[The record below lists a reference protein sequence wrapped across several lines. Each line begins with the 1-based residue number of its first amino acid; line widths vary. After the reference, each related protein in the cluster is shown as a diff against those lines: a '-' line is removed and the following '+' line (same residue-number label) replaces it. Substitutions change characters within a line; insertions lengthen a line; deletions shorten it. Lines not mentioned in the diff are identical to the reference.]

1 MKVTVGAASDVGR
14 ARERNEDSYLAMP
27 PVYIVA
33 DGMGGHRG
41 GNVASSLAMQVMA
54 TMSNDGSSQMLAD
67 KVREANRAILERAKN
82 DRDLQGMGTTITA
95 TYVENG
101 DVHLVQVGDSRAYL
115 LRGGDLQQVT
125 TDHTLVNEMVKRGQI
140 TAAEAETHP
149 QRSILTRA
157 LGVDGGVEVDDVN
170 IPAQSGD
177 RLMLCSD
184 GLHSMV
190 DDDTIKQVLTEQP
203 DPQGAAERLVQ
214 LANEAGGLDNIT
226 VVVLAF
232 AEGEG
237 FEGATWVPP
246 APPDS
251 TGKPIPY
258 ELGTDLTAAH
268 RIPAGM
274 VAAPPETAD
283 PEPGADAPPMPS
295 GRAKRPDSAQYSA
308 PPNPAYAAPS
318 GKHAGGRSRKRALA
332 WLAGIILLVAVA
344 LVGGRLY
351 VDSQFF
357 VGVENGKVAV
367 FRGLPTKTLGV
378 KVFGLVELTDI
389 PAGQALACKQWEQLL
404 RDGDTASSREDAA
417 KIVAQIRTDL
427 SPGGRCSTLTG
438 GSGGSTTTSP
448 T

>member
-54 TMSNDGSSQMLAD
+54 TMSNDGNSQMLAD

-101 DVHLVQVGDSRAYL
+101 NVHLVQVGDSRAYL
-115 LRGGDLQQVT
+115 LRGGELQQVT

-190 DDDTIKQVLTEQP
+190 DDDTIKQVLAEQP

-268 RIPAGM
+268 KIPAGM
-274 VAAPPETAD
+274 VAAPPETAE

-295 GRAKRPDSAQYSA
+295 GRAKRPDSAQYSS

-344 LVGGRLY
+344 LVGARLY

-367 FRGLPTKTLGV
+367 FRGLPTKTLGI

-389 PAGQALACKQWEQLL
+389 PAGQALACQQW
-404 RDGDTASSREDAA
+404 RRSAPTCRPAA
-417 KIVAQIRTDL
+417 GAR
-427 SPGGRCSTLTG
+427 R
-438 GSGGSTTTSP
+438 
-448 T
+448 